1 MLWLFGF
8 LCSAKVLKFDVV
20 PFVCFCCL
28 YFRCHIQEIIA
39 KSNVMKLSCFLL
51 RVSWLQLLYMVY
63 NSLWVNFCIWCKV
76 RVQLHSFEC
85 EYPDFLTPFVEDTL
99 SPLCSHSTLV
109 EGQLTICR
117 SFLGFLFYFIGLY
130 IWLYASAIE
139 FWFLYFVICF
149 QKLALFFFL
158 RILLAIWGPLRFHMN
173 FKGFFFSISAKNKKP
188 LRFW

>member
-8 LCSAKVLKFDVV
+8 LRSAKVLKFDVV

-28 YFRCHIQEIIA
+28 YFRFHIQEIIA

-85 EYPDFLTPFVEDTL
+85 EYPAFLTPFVEDTICL
-99 SPLCSHSTLV
+99 HRVAIAHLWKASWPYIGHFWAFYSVSLV
-109 EGQLTICR
+109 YM
-117 SFLGFLFYFIGLY
+117 SGFMPVL
-130 IWLYASAIE
+130 
-139 FWFLYFVICF
+139 
-149 QKLALFFFL
+149 
-158 RILLAIWGPLRFHMN
+158 
-173 FKGFFFSISAKNKKP
+173 
-188 LRFW
+188 